1 MNTTQ
6 TKTQNAQR
14 IYPAV
19 RYQDAKAAIA
29 WLTHVLGFEAH
40 EVCPGEGESI
50 AHAELKLGGNLIMLG
65 SVKADPYARS
75 PKDLGGATGSIYIA
89 LDTPGG
95 DRRTLF
101 ACEGGRRRDRSRT
114 RRYRLRIARVRS
126 ARSRRARLEFRNVPP
141 AAVVRAL
148 ENLRSQRRLGV
159 GRDPATLTQ
168 R

>member
-6 TKTQNAQR
+6 TKTQTAQR

-29 WLTHVLGFEAH
+29 WLTRVLGFEAH

-65 SVKADPYARS
+65 SVKPDAYGRS

-89 LDTPGG
+89 LDTSAEV
-95 DRRTLF
+95 DAF
-101 ACEGGRRRDRSRT
+101 YSRAKAAGAE
-114 RRYRLRIARVRS
+114 IVRE
-126 ARSRRARLEFRNVPP
+126 LEDTDYESHEF
-141 AAVVRAL
+141 
-148 ENLRSQRRLGV
+148 GV
-159 GRDPATLTQ
+159 RDPEGQAWSFGTYRPQ
-168 R
+168 P